1 MASGRAAARKP
12 DQRQIKTGLG
22 ANSPAPQANP
32 LRPPSQTS
40 QTPKPKR
47 PDPQA
52 KTVTP
57 HSQIGASAA
66 RGRGNVRR
74 PRSSRFLSASGRS
87 SPPRPHSPCLSRS
100 ASAKTRFT
108 PDGRAMLGLPL
119 PLPDPEPLVA
129 LRTSDHLVGRNLQI
143 FLHLP
148 LIPQPLGV
156 LRRDLTLPVAE
167 PK

>member
-1 MASGRAAARKP
+1 MASGRAAARNP
-12 DQRQIKTGLG
+12 DQRQRKTKSRAKL
-22 ANSPAPQANP
+22 PDPQGKT
-32 LRPPSQTS
+32 LRHPRQSA
-40 QTPKPKR
+40 QTPKPK
-47 PDPQA
+47 PLP
-52 KTVTP
+52 P
-57 HSQIGASAA
+57 HSQIGASRRLGAGQRPTAA
-66 RGRGNVRR
+66 FF
-74 PRSSRFLSASGRS
+74 PLSLSVWPFVAA
-87 SPPRPHSPCLSRS
+87 PPPNLPSLLSRS

-143 FLHLP
+143 FLHLH